1 MYTCKGVYFVCNKD
15 YYVYRDLEDMS
26 DYPATKLLREV
37 NEDETNSWTYDE
49 EGTMIEQDDIL
60 DFLTIEFCNRFP
72 DLKEVREIN
81 CTLKSYDGWLIAK
94 NESFC
99 IGVRETE
106 NGLLIEL
113 LQIQDNQEQD
123 CKEYYLAINSILSQ
137 RIYN

>member
-1 MYTCKGVYFVCNKD
+1 MEYICRGVYLV
-15 YYVYRDLEDMS
+15 
-26 DYPATKLLREV
+26 
-37 NEDETNSWTYDE
+37 TNDSWTYDE
-49 EGTMIEQDDIL
+49 EETMIEQDGIL
-60 DFLTIEFCNRFP
+60 DFLTTEFCNRFT
-72 DLKEVREIN
+72 DFKKVREIN

-99 IGVRETE
+99 IGVRETG

-113 LQIQDNQEQD
+113 LQIHGGQEQD